1 MRAIQIK
8 SFGGPDVLES
18 IERTTPTPG
27 EGEIL
32 VRLRA
37 IGVNF
42 AETLARQAKYVVT
55 PELPA
60 VLGSEG
66 AGEIAA
72 LGPRVSGLSIGQRVA
87 APLFAAG
94 SITGAYAE
102 YAVLPA
108 ALAVPL
114 PDDISFEIAAA
125 VQVQGLTALYLIRQA
140 DPKGKN
146 ILINAAA
153 GGVGSLLVQ
162 MAGKAGAKT
171 IVAAASSHEKLEF
184 AKKRGADAGVNY
196 TKADWLDE
204 LRRATGSAGPDV
216 IYESVGG
223 KVLADSL
230 AALAPL
236 GRIVIYGALNIHS
249 FALGAPELLGMIFKN
264 QSMTGFAFAPLLTPQ
279 ALGRDLRHL
288 FDLIAAGGLDVN
300 IGGAFP
306 LERAAEA
313 HRALENRTTMGKLL
327 LLA

>member
-8 SFGGPDVLES
+8 SFGGPDVLETV
-18 IERTTPTPG
+18 ERATPTPG

-42 AETLARQAKYVVT
+42 AETLARQAKYAVT

-72 LGPRVSGLSIGQRVA
+72 LGPHVSGLSIGQRVA

-94 SITGAYAE
+94 AITGAYAE

-125 VQVQGLTALYLIRQA
+125 QVRGLTALYLVRQA

-171 IVAAASSHEKLEF
+171 IVAAASSREKLEF
-184 AKKRGADAGVNY
+184 AKQLGADAGVNY
-196 TKADWLDE
+196 TKADWLDD
-204 LRRATGSAGPDV
+204 LRHAIGGAGPDV

-223 KVLADSL
+223 KVMADSL

-236 GRIVIYGALNIHS
+236 GRIVIYGALNIQS

-264 QSMTGFAFAPLLTPQ
+264 QSLTGFAFAPLLTSQ

-288 FDLIAAGGLDVN
+288 FDLIAAGSLDVT

-306 LERAAEA
+306 LEQAAEA
-313 HRALENRTTMGKLL
+313 HRALENRTTMGKLV